1 MPDERS
7 SEKAREGVAIEY
19 DESMIVCYCFH
30 VTREDIESRLAKG
43 ESLAGIRA
51 TTGLGYGCGGCAS
64 LAERTWGVESAVETD
79 LDFSPETAAVKIFP
93 SSGAPGFREAGNR
106 GDEN

>member
-1 MPDERS
+1 
-7 SEKAREGVAIEY
+7 
-19 DESMIVCYCFH
+19 MIVCYCFQ
-30 VTREDIESRLAKG
+30 VTREDIESRLAQG

-79 LDFSPETAAVKIFP
+79 VDTSPETAAVKILP